1 MRHARK
7 PIIDPKDLPAI
18 EAATLRRIL
27 GHVAP
32 YRWQAFIVLACVT
45 GAALFNLTAPWFVKR
60 IVDEAIPQANITLL
74 LFYCGGMIA
83 GPLVAGL
90 LQIVQKYGAENIGQ
104 QVMLDLRI
112 KVYRQLHDMP
122 FDFFAKQ
129 KPGEAVSH
137 VLNDV
142 QGVGGVVSN
151 TLVDLAQNAIVLACT
166 LLFIFALDWRLAIV
180 AVSFLP
186 LFAVSTKRVG
196 RARKRLKRIVQARTS
211 ELTGMLTE
219 TLSVSGALLVKIFG
233 REQAEVERF
242 AEKLHELKILSLE
255 QTLVGRWFQMVL
267 KLFESIGPALAF
279 AIGGALV
286 IRGHLQLG
294 TVVAFVTVLKRLYG
308 PASDL
313 ATAHVDLKTSY
324 AYFDRIFAVMDRTPA
339 IRNVEGALI
348 PPRIVGDV
356 EFRGVSL
363 AYDDSGDVL
372 SRINLNVP
380 AGATIGLVG
389 PSGAGKTSLVSL
401 VMRLYDPTSGSV
413 LVDGIDV
420 RDLQIESLRERIAV
434 VTQDTFLLN
443 ATVLENLRYAKPSAS
458 KTDIEDAARRAQIHE
473 VIAALPQGYDTLV
486 GDRGYRF
493 SAGERQRLAIA
504 RAILKNPKILILDE
518 ATSSLD
524 VGSEQKVQAAL
535 NSLMRGRTSFVI
547 AHRLA
552 TVRDADCIVVM
563 KQGRLAEIG
572 SHDQLLAARGLYA
585 WMWRAQAREDARHQK
600 PAAAVR
606 SGAFTVAPIAAQWRR
621 PLVPAQEIPR

>member
-1 MRHARK
+1 V
-7 PIIDPKDLPAI
+7 IDPKDLPSI
-18 EAATLRRIL
+18 ESATLRRIL
-27 GHVAP
+27 GHIAP
-32 YRWQAFIVLACVT
+32 YRWRAFVVVGCVI
-45 GAALFNLTAPWFVKR
+45 GAALLNLSAPWFVKR
-60 IVDEAIPQANITLL
+60 IVDEAIPNANVDLL
-74 LFYCGGMIA
+74 LFYCVGMVL
-83 GPLVAGL
+83 GPLGAGL
-90 LQIVQKYGAENIGQ
+90 LQVAQKYSAENIGQ

-151 TLVDLAQNAIVLACT
+151 TLVDLAQNALVLTCT
-166 LLFIFALDWRLAIV
+166 LIFIFALDWRLALV
-180 AVSFLP
+180 AISFLP
-186 LFAVSTKRVG
+186 LFVASTRRVG
-196 RARKRLKRIVQARTS
+196 RARKQLKRIVQSRTS

-219 TLSVSGALLVKIFG
+219 TLSVSGALLVKVFG
-233 REQAEVERF
+233 REKAEVQRF
-242 AEKLHELKILSLE
+242 SEKLQELKNLSLE
-255 QTLVGRWFQMVL
+255 QSLIGRWFQMVL
-267 KLFESIGPALAF
+267 GLFESIGPALAF

-286 IRGHLQLG
+286 IRGQLPLG

-308 PASDL
+308 PASQL
-313 ATAHVDLKTSY
+313 ASAHVDLKTSY
-324 AYFDRIFAVMDRTPA
+324 AYFDRIFAVMDRTPE
-339 IRNVEGALI
+339 IRNAEDAVI
-348 PPRIVGDV
+348 PSRIVGDV

-363 AYDDSGDVL
+363 TYDDAGEVL

-401 VMRLYDPTSGSV
+401 VMRLYDPTGGAV

-420 RDLQIESLRERIAV
+420 RDLQIEALRERIAV

-443 ATVLENLRYAKPSAS
+443 ATVLDNLRYAKPAAS

-473 VIAALPQGYDTLV
+473 VIGE
-486 GDRGYRF
+486 RGYRF

-524 VGSEQKVQAAL
+524 VGSEQKVQEAL
-535 NSLMRGRTSFVI
+535 TSLMRGRTSFVI

-563 KQGRLAEIG
+563 KNGRVTETG
-572 SHDQLLAARGLYA
+572 SHDQLLASRGLYA
-585 WMWRAQAREDARHQK
+585 WMWRAQAREDARQPKK
-600 PAAAVR
+600 PAVR
-606 SGAFTVAPIAAQWRR
+606 SGAFIAAPIAAEWRR